1 MTTNTAIRKP
11 ALALLAGFW
20 LAAAVFAQS
29 PPKPNIVLIFTDDQ
43 GYADVGVYGS
53 PNIRTPHIDRMA
65 AEGIRFTDFYA
76 QTFCGPSRGAL
87 MTGCYPPRV
96 SLAFNHMPKAETGI
110 NPDEITIAELLKQ
123 QGYATMI
130 VGKWHLGDHP
140 RFLPNRHGFDHYF
153 GLPYS
158 NDMWPYNVR
167 TPLHGNEHPR
177 LTAARR
183 RAAKTGHWRQGTYLA
198 APYPDLP
205 LMRDEEVLEFNLDQ
219 RELTSLY
226 TEEALKFIAENKDR
240 PFFLYLAHA
249 MPHVPLFASEKFEGK
264 SKRGLYGDVIEEV
277 DWSVGRILAE
287 LKELNLD
294 EKTLVI
300 FTSDNGPWLPW
311 GIDAGSA
318 GPLRSGK
325 GTVYEGGMRVPG
337 IMRWP
342 GRIPEGAVT
351 SEVAATIDL
360 YPTFA
365 RLAGAALPSDRV
377 IDGADI
383 WPLMS
388 QAPEASSPHEAFY
401 YYAGGG
407 RRSPVALR
415 AIRRGEWK
423 LHFTSEGQQLRGKEL
438 YNLGADVGESRNL
451 LARHPDIVRE
461 LETTAQ
467 AFNDELRRN
476 VRPLGTLDDAGT
488 APTAEAPN
496 GDNK

>member
-1 MTTNTAIRKP
+1 MKR
-11 ALALLAGFW
+11 LLLGWFAGFW
-20 LAAAVFAQS
+20 LAAPFFAQS
-29 PPKPNIVLIFTDDQ
+29 PLKPNIVLIFTDDQ

-53 PNIRTPHIDRMA
+53 PDISTPHLDRMA

-76 QTFCGPSRGAL
+76 QTFCGPSRAAL

-96 SLAFNHMPKAETGI
+96 SLAFNHLPKAKTGI
-110 NPDEITIAELLKQ
+110 NPDEITVAELLKQ

-140 RFLPNRHGFDHYF
+140 RFLPMRHGFDRYF

-167 TPLHGNEHPR
+167 TPPRENEHPR
-177 LTAARR
+177 LAAARK
-183 RAAKTGHWRQGTYLA
+183 RAAMTGHWRQGTYRP

-205 LMRDEEVLEFNLDQ
+205 LMRGEEVLEFNPDQ
-219 RELTSLY
+219 RKLTSLY
-226 TEEALKFIAENKDR
+226 TEEALEFIAENRDR

-249 MPHVPLFASEKFEGK
+249 MPHVPLFASGGFEGK

-277 DWSVGRILAE
+277 DWSTGRILSK
-287 LKELNLD
+287 LKELDLD

-311 GIDAGSA
+311 GVDAGSA

-325 GTVYEGGMRVPG
+325 GTAYEGGMRVPA

-342 GRIPEGAVT
+342 GRIPAGAT
-351 SEVAATIDL
+351 TPEVAATIDL
-360 YPTFA
+360 LPTFA
-365 RLAGAALPSDRV
+365 GLAGAAAPSDRV

-388 QAPEASSPHEAFY
+388 GEPNAESPHEAFY
-401 YYAGGG
+401 YYGGG
-407 RRSPVALR
+407 MFRSRVDLR
-415 AIRRGEWK
+415 AIRRGQWK
-423 LHFTSEGQQLRGKEL
+423 LHLRSEGRTLHGKEL
-438 YNLGADVGESRNL
+438 YNLVTDIGESRNVI
-451 LARHPDIVRE
+451 ADHAEVTRD
-461 LETTAQ
+461 LEAMAQ

-476 VRPLGTLDDAGT
+476 IRPLGTLGDARATPGQ
-488 APTAEAPN
+488 
-496 GDNK
+496 